1 MNSKKVL
8 LEELSKINKLIAFK
22 PGQLINEQG
31 FPLYTPYNP
40 TGTIASNNPTG
51 TIPSNSPTGT
61 IPSNFP
67 NYLLN
72 YNSFQPTTQST
83 KLVDCTKVPGL
94 NYVMTQP
101 TAEEQQNFA
110 TQSGLNPN
118 TPANQIFFCDRAK
131 MNQKLTELSKLN
143 TQNGVG
149 NQTNN
154 NTVNNPVTNTATAT
168 PKELGD
174 AEGIKKFQDWL
185 DINKAGWATGYK
197 DGKLY
202 KARGYGRFG
211 PRTSKAWSSYGQEYL
226 GQGQVNVIPGMQDV
240 TNVEPGS
247 EVKTEQP
254 QTPVVPATQIPSTGD
269 ISAGL

>member
-22 PGQLINEQG
+22 PGQLINEVG

-40 TGTIASNNPTG
+40 TGTIASNN
-51 TIPSNSPTGT
+51 PTGT

-131 MNQKLTELSKLN
+131 MNQKLTELSKQN
-143 TQNGVG
+143 PQNGVG

-174 AEGIKKFQDWL
+174 SEGIKKFQDWL